1 MRRSPASATVRLSV
15 RNAVLIQRGVSDV
28 FRGRA
33 FTLAMSAS
41 FAALGLG
48 MIASG
53 PLTDSLGPREVW
65 GLAAALLLVAA
76 PLSYVLTRGVSLAP
90 PGPTREPALPS
101 RQGA

>member
-1 MRRSPASATVRLSV
+1 MIAGFGNGSALVC
-15 RNAVLIQRGVSDV
+15 NAVLIQRGVSDV
-28 FRGRA
+28 LRGRA
-33 FTLAMSAS
+33 LTLAMSAS

-65 GLAAALLLVAA
+65 ALAALLLAAA
-76 PLSYVLTRGVSLAP
+76 PLSFVLTRRVSLAP
-90 PGPTREPALPS
+90 SGSTPEPALPS